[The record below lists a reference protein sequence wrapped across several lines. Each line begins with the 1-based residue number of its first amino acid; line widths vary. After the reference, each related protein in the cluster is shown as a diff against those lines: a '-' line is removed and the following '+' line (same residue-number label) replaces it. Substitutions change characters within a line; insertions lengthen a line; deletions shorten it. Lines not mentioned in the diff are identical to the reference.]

1 MKISLKEINS
11 VKQQISIDLD
21 WSDVEKDFEKSLKEF
36 SKKIKMAG
44 FRPGKVPRK
53 ILMDR
58 FQPSIEADFV
68 ENSVNVYYLKALE
81 EKEITPVNM
90 GSVSDIDFKFEK
102 YFRFKVSFEI
112 EPKITLPKLKKI
124 RSKLSEHDTH

>member
-1 MKISLKEINS
+1 MKTKIKNKNSFTKELS
-11 VKQQISIDLD
+11 VTIP

-36 SKKIKMAG
+36 SKKIKIAG

-90 GSVSDIDFKFEK
+90 GSVGDIDFKFEK

-112 EPKITLPKLKKI
+112 EPKITLPKLKKNSI
-124 RSKLSEHDTH
+124 PPPN